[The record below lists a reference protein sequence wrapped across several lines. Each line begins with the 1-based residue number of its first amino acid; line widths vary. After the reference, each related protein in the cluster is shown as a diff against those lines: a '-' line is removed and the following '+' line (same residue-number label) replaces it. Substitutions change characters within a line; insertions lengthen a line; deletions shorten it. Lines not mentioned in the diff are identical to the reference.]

1 MCKKLAFNNQQRR
14 YIMNMYQKAI
24 DLVKQ
29 SNKPSV
35 SYLQRNLNISYADA
49 VNFLDRMESEKIVSP
64 LDENKKRTVLMKLPT
79 ADEMKQ
85 MSQEQLK
92 NNQEILSKMPIVQF
106 WRNAKSH
113 PNTSI
118 LEGEYQELEKA
129 KLFISES
136 EISTDSGKN
145 KVHKNLQAEP
155 YVGNLAT
162 AKCFM
167 INLNPRAGIP
177 YAQEYK
183 NWSDAQLQKIT
194 NDVINQKN
202 MAYPFYYLDPELANT
217 DGAKWWLKKF
227 GLQNVG
233 QSIQINGVDLP
244 SVYVKRMIA
253 NLFCDIELCPYHSN
267 AWNNKLNDLI
277 VSGKLPSST
286 MAIEFIK
293 QIIHDPTK
301 HIFIRGSY
309 ESSSIAKTLREFIP
323 ELKQDLPNVHYTG
336 GSQTFW
342 LTPTSKTGEILYR
355 EIFKSV

>member
-1 MCKKLAFNNQQRR
+1 MKNKL
-14 YIMNMYQKAI
+14 YQDAVQ
-24 DLVKQ
+24 LVITDK
-29 SNKPSV
+29 KPSV
-35 SYLQRNLNISYADA
+35 SYLQRNLDISYEDA
-49 VNFLDRMESEKIVSP
+49 VDLLNMMEQDGIVSP
-64 LDENKKRTVLMKLPT
+64 LDENRKRTVLCHDLPTVAEMQKISAEYAKHDQKILDKLP
-79 ADEMKQ
+79 
-85 MSQEQLK
+85 
-92 NNQEILSKMPIVQF
+92 IVKF
-106 WRNAKSH
+106 WRNAKFY
-113 PNTSI
+113 NGTSI
-118 LEGEYQELEKA
+118 LDGEYQELEKA
-129 KLFISES
+129 NLIISNT

-244 SVYVKRMIA
+244 IVYVKRMIA

-342 LTPTSKTGEILYR
+342 LTPTSKTGEILYH
-355 EIFKSV
+355 EIFKSCLD